1 MRRLITIDTNASEYI
16 SEIPS
21 LKIKRKSSFL
31 NDFKAKHIERVQ
43 WMQMQREKHLLE
55 MQILNFKKNE
65 NILKNF
71 DKILATSL
79 KGSYAGNWI
88 VIVGPP
94 TYSSYIEA
102 ENIKT
107 IVVRSITC

>member
-1 MRRLITIDTNASEYI
+1 MDANVKREAFARNANFE
-16 SEIPS
+16 
-21 LKIKRKSSFL
+21 
-31 NDFKAKHIERVQ
+31 
-43 WMQMQREKHLLE
+43 
-55 MQILNFKKNE
+55 FKKNE

-88 VIVGPP
+88 VIVGLP

-102 ENIKT
+102 ENMKT
-107 IVVRSITC
+107 IVV